1 MDGIP
6 ILTELVDG
14 VEITVPDDS
23 LQEVYPEFTRSQEVT
38 LTKENTEQFVRYR
51 DITESQ
57 SALVR
62 SERQKIFLEAY
73 LERVQQIASE
83 DPRIIT
89 RIYEGVQD
97 YMVSNMGTDVFAQ
110 LLEVSL
116 KLSRSLHF
124 CRENRNGGTGL

>member
-1 MDGIP
+1 MQKES
-6 ILTELVDG
+6 T
-14 VEITVPDDS
+14 
-23 LQEVYPEFTRSQEVT
+23 VT

-62 SERQKIFLEAY
+62 SERQKVFLEAY
-73 LERVQQIASE
+73 LERVQQIASG
-83 DPRIIT
+83 DPGIVT

-110 LLEVSL
+110 LLEASL
-116 KLSRSLHF
+116 
-124 CRENRNGGTGL
+124 ENEPGFLRFAGKRNGGTRL